1 MANEKCYKFTF
12 TWPVTIKLDIRVVY
26 EKSYVANEV
35 RYIFTS
41 TNITN
46 NNKLKRIKNVLK
58 SIILRLYNLCFLISS
73 TDIVKYLWL

>member
-12 TWPVTIKLDIRVVY
+12 TWPVAIKLDIRVVC
-26 EKSYVANEV
+26 EKSYVTNEV

-73 TDIVKYLWL
+73 TDIVKYFWL